1 MMKKRYWVLGGV
13 VFSTIAV
20 VASCNSYVYKRLDP
34 KQPLVGNLGPPEGLV
49 SLTAESCG
57 NCHNEIYAEWK
68 TTQHASAW
76 TDPLFQADFKDLG
89 EMYMCTYCHTPVG
102 QQREL
107 IVKGI
112 KDYSPTVIAKGDK
125 NPDFDSK
132 LQQEGVTCVACH
144 LRDGKIRSPFK
155 IEEADAPHAVVYAPE
170 QGTQETCRYCHSSDQ
185 RFGTE
190 LKRSLID
197 TFNEW
202 EEYKQKGG
210 TKMCLECHMPA
221 IERPTVPNGPIRKGR
236 QHIFRGGHNKEFLR
250 AEALEV
256 KTSTATYTGETINGT
271 FTVFNKTGHRFP
283 TGEPARYAEFTMEAL
298 DNEGKVIA
306 TSPIQR
312 IERVVNE
319 HGFIETTD
327 NTLSPH
333 ADTTFKF
340 SVKAPSATSAKF
352 VVRYYLWDPNTKV
365 AKDSGLSLEQLM
377 TVMLEQ
383 PVKL

>member
-1 MMKKRYWVLGGV
+1 MKKRYWVLVGV
-13 VFSTIAV
+13 LVSAIALVVSCRPYVF
-20 VASCNSYVYKRLDP
+20 KRLDP

-68 TTQHASAW
+68 TTMHAQAW
-76 TDPLFQADFKDLG
+76 TDPLFQSDWADLDKP
-89 EMYMCTYCHTPVG
+89 YMCTYCHTPVG

-107 IVKGI
+107 IVKGL
-112 KDYSPTVIAKGDK
+112 KDISPVIAKGDK
-125 NPDFDSK
+125 NPDFDPK

-144 LRDGKIRSPFK
+144 LRDGKIRSPFP
-155 IEEADAPHAVVYAPE
+155 IEEADAPHAVVYEPA
-170 QGTQETCRYCHSSDQ
+170 QGTQETCRYCHYIEQ
-185 RFGTE
+185 RNFTK
-190 LKRSLID
+190 LKRPLID

-202 EEYKQKGG
+202 EEYKKKGG

-250 AEALEV
+250 SEALEV
-256 KTSTATYTGETINGT
+256 KVSTATRVGDDLKGT
-271 FTVFNKTGHRFP
+271 LTVFNKTGHRFP
-283 TGEPARYAEFTMEAL
+283 TGEPARIAEFTMEAL
-298 DNEGKVIA
+298 DKDGKVLA
-306 TSPIQR
+306 TSAIQR
-312 IERVVNE
+312 IERVVDE

-327 NTLSPH
+327 NTLAPH
-333 ADTTFKF
+333 ADTTFNF
-340 SVKAPSATSAKF
+340 TVKAPGAVSATF
-352 VVRYYLWDPNTKV
+352 VVRYYLWDPTTKV
-365 AKDSGLSLEQLM
+365 AKDSGLSLDQLM